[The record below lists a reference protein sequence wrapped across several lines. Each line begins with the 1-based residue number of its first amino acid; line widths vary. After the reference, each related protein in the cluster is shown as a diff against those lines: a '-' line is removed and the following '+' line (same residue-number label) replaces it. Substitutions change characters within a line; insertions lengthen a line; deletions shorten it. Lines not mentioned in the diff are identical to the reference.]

1 MRVSMRPGRRLGS
14 GEAISTGAALCLVF
28 VALLFPWK
36 GRYLLEITGMS
47 AGAAS
52 LVAVIV
58 IPILLVLA
66 IVLYIRHRRQ
76 RWENIQAKHI
86 FDTQLLKY
94 QLEARE
100 KQTPTGASNVPPP
113 PETHNIKTGRP

>member
-1 MRVSMRPGRRLGS
+1 MRSFLRPRNLGS
-14 GEAISTGAALCLVF
+14 GEAISTGAALCLVL

-52 LVAVIV
+52 LVAAVV
-58 IPILLVLA
+58 IPILLILA
-66 IVLYIRHRRQ
+66 IVLHIRHRRQ
-76 RWENIQAKHI
+76 RWEAIRAKHL
-86 FDTQLLKY
+86 FEAQLLKY

-100 KQTPTGASNVPPP
+100 KQNPTKTSNIPPAETP
-113 PETHNIKTGRP
+113 E